1 MREIPPLAALR
12 CFESA
17 ARLGSVT
24 AAARELHVTHS
35 AVSQQIRVL
44 EEWMGVA
51 LFQREAR
58 GLRLT
63 DAGRLYALDVR
74 AALRGIADATR
85 HAQARP
91 QQSELVVTT
100 LPSFATHWLAPRLG
114 GFRAAY
120 PQYRLRLH
128 TSLEVQGLGPG
139 GAAKGMADIGI
150 RMGKGDWPGLSSRV
164 LFEDELLVVASPQ
177 FVLQFAPQGLGAQ
190 EIAQAPRIEC
200 PDAPWGSWCQAAGVE
215 KAPGRAVLHAN
226 DSNVILAALAQGT
239 ELALERRSLVAE
251 ALRRGELVQLSPVT
265 VPYPYQYW
273 LVWQPRDGLSPGQRH
288 FMEWLEAEVA
298 NQYRT

>member
-1 MREIPPLAALR
+1 MREIPPLSALR
-12 CFESA
+12 CFECA

-85 HAQARP
+85 LAQARP
-91 QQSELVVTT
+91 QRSELVVAT

-114 GFRAAY
+114 SFRAAY
-120 PQYRLRLH
+120 PQYRLRLQ
-128 TSLEVQGLGPG
+128 TSLEVQAMGP
-139 GAAKGMADIGI
+139 GMADIGI
-150 RMGKGDWPGLSSRV
+150 RMGKGDWPGLASRM
-164 LFEDELLVVASPQ
+164 LFEDELLVVAAPQ
-177 FVLQFAPQGLGAQ
+177 FALQFAPQGLDAQ

-200 PDAPWGSWCQAAGVE
+200 PDAPWSGWCQAAGVE
-215 KAPGRAVLHAN
+215 QAPGRAVLHAN

-273 LVWQPRDGLSPGQRH
+273 LVWQPRDGLSPGQRD
-288 FMEWLEAEVA
+288 FMAWLEAEAA
-298 NQYRT
+298 NPTCA